1 MVMVMQIRQAAE
13 CHCGSTNRRDAAI
26 DDGREDATVDECDDA
41 AVDDLLAGIS
51 VSHDEHGD

>member
-1 MVMVMQIRQAAE
+1 MVMQIRQAAE